1 MMHDFWVI
9 KRNRQNLL
17 SCWTIF
23 CPFTPLNQKIK
34 ILKIQ
39 KDTWRYHY
47 FTQLHHKWQS
57 YDVWFL
63 RYAVQQ
69 TEFFV
74 ILGHFSPFYPTNP
87 KNQNFEEKKK
97 KTLGDIIILLKCT
110 KNHDQMLYCSWN
122 MAHNGC
128 NCYLSFWAIFCPF
141 TSQTVWK
148 IKIEKKKDEKNP
160 CSMVCDGCNYF

>member
-97 KTLGDIIILLKCT
+97 KHLEI
-110 KNHDQMLYCSWN
+110 SSF
-122 MAHNGC
+122 
-128 NCYLSFWAIFCPF
+128 YLSVPKIMIKCYTVPETWHIMDVIVIFHFGLFFALLPPRQ
-141 TSQTVWK
+141 SEK
-148 IKIEKKKDEKNP
+148 SKLKKKRWKKP
-160 CSMVCDGCNYF
+160 LQYGVWWM

>member
-1 MMHDFWVI
+1 MQHTEFFVILGHFLPFHPTNPKNQNFEKMEKIPDDMIISHKCTINDYHMMHDFWVI

-17 SCWTIF
+17 SFWTIF

-74 ILGHFSPFYPTNP
+74 ILGHFFPFYPTNP
-87 KNQNFEEKKK
+87 KNQNFEEKK
-97 KTLGDIIILLKCT
+97 
-110 KNHDQMLYCSWN
+110 
-122 MAHNGC
+122 
-128 NCYLSFWAIFCPF
+128 
-141 TSQTVWK
+141 
-148 IKIEKKKDEKNP
+148 
-160 CSMVCDGCNYF
+160 